1 MQCLKRCLLAFLA
14 VVFVMTALA
23 GAGAYFVADWLDDPD
38 APQKAAAI
46 LVLGGGSSRAL
57 EAADLYRA
65 GYAPKIYLSQPA
77 RDANTAQLDAIGL
90 HLPREEE
97 MVKAALALR
106 GVPADAVEVF
116 AKNVI
121 STAQEADSAATLAQ
135 RVPGTLI
142 VVTGPAHIHRTRI
155 IFRDAI
161 HGRQLLF
168 VANRR
173 EKFPHRWWRDQD
185 ASREVVLEVA
195 KTVFYLAGGRF

>member
-23 GAGAYFVADWLDDPD
+23 AAGAYFVADWLDDPD

-65 GYAPKIYLSQPA
+65 GYAPKIYLSEPV
-77 RDANTAQLDAIGL
+77 RDPNAVQLEALGL

-97 MVKAALALR
+97 MTRAALAAR
-106 GVPADAVEVF
+106 GVPADAVELF
-116 AKNVI
+116 IKDAL
-121 STAQEADSAATLAQ
+121 STAQEAKAAAS
-135 RVPGTLI
+135 RFAGVPGTLI
-142 VVTGPAHIHRTRI
+142 VVTSPPHIHRTRI
-155 IFRDAI
+155 IFRDALP
-161 HGRQLLF
+161 GRSLVV
-168 VANRR
+168 VANHY
-173 EKFPHRWWRDQD
+173 EKFPHRWWHDQN
-185 ASREVVLEVA
+185 AAREVVLEVA